1 MVGGAVSRSLLTMSG
16 RTLIVLALGAL
27 PTTMSCRRAPA
38 TPSAAVALPSEHA
51 GAAEMEMTIV
61 YDNNSY
67 DHSLRMAWG
76 FGCVIALRGL
86 TILFDTGGD
95 GAILLS
101 NMRELGI
108 APESIDLIVLSH
120 IHGDH
125 VGGLQAFLEENH
137 DVTVYVPASF
147 PDSFARKVRQS
158 GARLDRISAPQELAP
173 GVYTTGELDGPVRE
187 QSLILSTEAGVVVAT
202 GCAHPGVTRIVERA
216 KSIVSDDIAL
226 VVGGFHLGGHS
237 ESQIEAI
244 VRRFQELGVRFAAP
258 CHCSGGLAREKFR
271 QAYGSR
277 CLPAG
282 VGYRISSK
290 ALLLQQRPPPT
301 KPGAAEGAAQQVR

>member
-1 MVGGAVSRSLLTMSG
+1 MSG
-16 RTLIVLALGAL
+16 RTLIVIVLALGAL
-27 PTTMSCRRAPA
+27 PTTVSCRRAPPTQPTTA
-38 TPSAAVALPSEHA
+38 ALPAEHE

-67 DHSLRMAWG
+67 DHRLSTAWG
-76 FGCVIALRGL
+76 FGCVIAFRGL

-101 NMRELGI
+101 NIRELGI

-125 VGGLQAFLEENH
+125 VGGLQALLQENH

-147 PDSFARKVRQS
+147 PESFARKVRQS
-158 GARLDRISAPQELAP
+158 GARLERMSGPQELAP
-173 GVYTTGELDGPVRE
+173 GVYTTGDLEGPVPE
-187 QSLILSTEAGVVVAT
+187 QSLILNTQAGVVVAT
-202 GCAHPGVTRIVERA
+202 GCAHPGVTRIVEQA

-258 CHCSGGLAREKFR
+258 CHCSGELAREKFR

-277 CLPAG
+277 YLPAG
-282 VGYRISSK
+282 VGYRISSE

-301 KPGAAEGAAQQVR
+301 KPGAAEGAA